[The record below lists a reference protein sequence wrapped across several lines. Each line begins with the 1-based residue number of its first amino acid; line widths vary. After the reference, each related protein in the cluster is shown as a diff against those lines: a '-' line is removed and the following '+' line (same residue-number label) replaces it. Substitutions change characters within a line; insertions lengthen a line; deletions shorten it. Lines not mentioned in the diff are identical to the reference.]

1 MRKVTDMDNVLEV
14 ALTFLYLDPQP
25 LDIPLFVA
33 HPFFNSPL
41 FPVPS
46 ENGGTKMANVLDDE
60 GSMQQVREHFEK
72 KLQGCKNVHKILYYL
87 QKQYR
92 LVFLQHVRNFLSNED
107 FSKALGSAY
116 TASENPNSDVDVS
129 VSELKRW
136 FRSADKKY
144 LMSQEEYQHY
154 LELPDHLTVYRGIH
168 DDGNKKGLSWTTD
181 RQKAIWFAKRF
192 CSKGDT
198 CLLLSADIQKSEA
211 LAYFSGRNEEEIIC
225 QPKTFQCET
234 LKK

>member
-14 ALTFLYLDPQP
+14 ALTFLHLDPQP

-46 ENGGTKMANVLDDE
+46 ENGGTKMVNVLEDAE
-60 GSMQQVREHFEK
+60 GMRQIREYFKEK
-72 KLQGCKNVHKILYYL
+72 LEKCKNVQKILYYL

-92 LVFLQHVRNFLSNED
+92 LVFLQHVRNFLSDED
-107 FSKALGSAY
+107 
-116 TASENPNSDVDVS
+116 PNSDVDVS

-144 LMSQEEYQHY
+144 LMNQEEYQHY

-168 DDGNKKGLSWTTD
+168 KGGNKKGLSWTMD

-211 LAYFSGRNEEEIIC
+211 LAYFSGRNEEEIVC

>member
-25 LDIPLFVA
+25 LDIPLVVA

-60 GSMQQVREHFEK
+60 EGMRQVREHFEK

-144 LMSQEEYQHY
+144 LMSQEKYQHY
-154 LELPDHLTVYRGIH
+154 LELPERLTVYRGIH
-168 DDGNKKGLSWTTD
+168 KAGIRRDYPGRRTSRKQFGLRNAFATREKLVFCFVQRFRNQRHWPIFPDEMKRKSYAS
-181 RQKAIWFAKRF
+181 QKHFSVKR
-192 CSKGDT
+192 
-198 CLLLSADIQKSEA
+198 
-211 LAYFSGRNEEEIIC
+211 
-225 QPKTFQCET
+225 
-234 LKK
+234 